1 MKRAFAVLAA
11 LAALGTGIDISGQ
24 QTAPSSPDIARG
36 TTLFADR
43 CASCHGQGAIGG
55 DKAPAL
61 ADNRR
66 VRGLGDGELQNIMRS
81 GTPNG
86 MPAFALPP
94 DDLRAVTAFVRSL
107 NGSAFEAH
115 PQGDIARGE
124 QFFFGRGECSSCH
137 IALGRGKAIGPD
149 LSSIGRQ
156 LTLQELRTAL
166 VDPSASIAEGYGT
179 VRVRLRDGRTLQ
191 GFARNEGNH
200 TLPLQTLDGRL
211 VSIDKDTASITRD
224 PTSAMPP
231 LQATPDEQRDL
242 IAYLSTL
249 AGGAASASDGTLS
262 SSGDFDQILHPK
274 PGDWPTYHGRL
285 DGNRHSAL
293 DQITGNNVG
302 DLSLQWVYT
311 MRAFNLEM
319 TPLVLDGVMYAT
331 GPNQVSALDARS
343 GREIWRYSRPRSQG
357 LRGDAASGLNR
368 GVALVGDRVFYVTD
382 DARLLGLSRLN
393 GALLWE
399 VSLPQNSEQP
409 YGGTMAPLVVG
420 DLVIAGVSGADEGIR
435 GFLAAYNVATGKEAW
450 RFWTV
455 PAPGERGSETWHGSA
470 IAVGGGSTWL
480 AGTYDS
486 ETETLYWPTGNPFPD
501 TDATEREGDNL
512 YTNCILALDV
522 KTGKLK
528 WHYQTTPADLH
539 DWDAEEPPVLV
550 DARFQGANRKLLL
563 QANRNGFFYVLDRT
577 NGKVLLAKPFVNKL
591 TWASGIGADGR
602 PQLLPGNAP
611 TPTGTLTC
619 PAIRGATNWWST
631 AYNPGTRAFYVMA
644 VENCGTYRSTQFSLN
659 RAAGGPPAR
668 GTPPGAPAG
677 AGGGAGRGGM
687 APDAGR
693 GGFTPP
699 IGFNGAGPNAGGQQ
713 FLRALDIE
721 TGKVLWE
728 IPQTGS
734 SNNYAGTL
742 STSGGVVFYGASSG
756 EFSAVD
762 AKTGRHLWHFETQEA
777 WKASPMT
784 YMVDGRQYVAIA
796 AGANILSFALPSKRT
811 SPPARS
817 R

>member
-1 MKRAFAVLAA
+1 MKRAIAVLAA
-11 LAALGTGIDISGQ
+11 LAALGTGIEISGRQGGQ
-24 QTAPSSPDIARG
+24 QGAAGSTDIARG
-36 TTLFADR
+36 TLVFGDR
-43 CASCHGQGAIGG
+43 CASCHGPGATGG

-61 ADNRR
+61 ANSRR
-66 VRGLGDGELQNIMRS
+66 VRGLGDGELQSTIRS

-86 MPAFALPP
+86 MPAIALPP
-94 DDLRAVTAFVRSL
+94 DDLGAVIAFLRSL
-107 NGSAFEAH
+107 NVSALDAH
-115 PQGDIARGE
+115 PQGDVRAGE
-124 QFFFGRGECSSCH
+124 QFFFGRGQCSSCH

-156 LTLQELRTAL
+156 LTLQEITTAL
-166 VDPSASIAEGYGT
+166 VDPSASIAAGYGT
-179 VRVRLRDGRTLQ
+179 VHVRLRDGRTLQ

-211 VSIDKDTASITRD
+211 ISVDKDTATITRD
-224 PTSAMPP
+224 TTSAMPP
-231 LQATPDEQRDL
+231 LQATSDEQRDL
-242 IAYLSTL
+242 LAYLSTL
-249 AGGAASASDGTLS
+249 GGGAASASDSTAT
-262 SSGDFDQILHPK
+262 SSGGFDQILHPK

-293 DQITGNNVG
+293 DQITVNNVG
-302 DLSLQWVYT
+302 DLSLQWVYS

-319 TPLVLDGVMYAT
+319 TPLVVDGVMYAT

-357 LRGDAASGLNR
+357 VRGDAASGLNR
-368 GVALVGDRVFYVTD
+368 GAALVGDRVFFVTD
-382 DARLLGLSRLN
+382 DARLVCLSRLN
-393 GALLWE
+393 GAMLWE
-399 VSLPQNSEQP
+399 SSLPESREQP

-455 PAPGERGSETWHGSA
+455 PAPGEPGSETWRGSA

-480 AGTYDS
+480 AGTYDP

-522 KTGKLK
+522 KTGRLK

-550 DARFQGANRKLLL
+550 DARFRGENRKLLL

-577 NGKVLLAKPFVNKL
+577 DGKVLLAKPFVNKL

-611 TPTGTLTC
+611 TPAGTLTC

-631 AYNPGTRAFYVMA
+631 AYNPGTHAFYVMA

-659 RAAGGPPAR
+659 RAAAGAPAR
-668 GTPPGAPAG
+668 GTPPA

-693 GGFTPP
+693 GGYTPP
-699 IGFNGAGPNAGGQQ
+699 LGFNGAGPNAGGQQ

-742 STSGGVVFYGASSG
+742 STSGGVIFYGASSG

-796 AGANILSFALPSKRT
+796 AGANILSFALPSKR
-811 SPPARS
+811 SNR
-817 R
+817 